1 MSFVFRRV
9 TTINEVLLAIR
20 AVKFHAWEVLF
31 ADRISSNRQEEL
43 VNNNDNDN
51 DNHNHN
57 HNHNHNNDND
67 NTNNDNDNHDND
79 FTPGRFSLRTESP
92 ADRIPE
98 PVLVK

>member
-43 VNNNDNDN
+43 V
-51 DNHNHN
+51 
-57 HNHNHNNDND
+57 
-67 NTNNDNDNHDND
+67 TSK
-79 FTPGRFSLRTESP
+79 PIRKRRISLFF
-92 ADRIPE
+92 
-98 PVLVK
+98 